1 MVKETE
7 MQGPVTVPNDIEDEV
22 FILNESGEMVK
33 LEVPDDTEEKE
44 DDE

>member
-22 FILNESGEMVK
+22 FILNESGKMVK
-33 LEVPDDTEEKE
+33 LEVQDDADEKGS
-44 DDE
+44 DE